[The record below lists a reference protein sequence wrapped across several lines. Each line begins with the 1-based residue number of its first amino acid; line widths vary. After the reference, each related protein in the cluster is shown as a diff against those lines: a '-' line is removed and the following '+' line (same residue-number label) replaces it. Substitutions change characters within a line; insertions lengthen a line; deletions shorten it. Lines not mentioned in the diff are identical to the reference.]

1 VKRVASQP
9 SRPTY
14 IPGVNDADI
23 LEEQPMRLHEKKT
36 SANAERAT
44 VLLGVTLCALTLLG
58 AGAAAFPID
67 VPQDENQSVPTV
79 TRFVG
84 GWKRPDSDP
93 PMLNAYV
100 FMLEGNQ
107 LRGAS
112 RTVMYLK
119 PAPGSGLERKLTLDN
134 YSPLASLTV
143 EGETITWKFPLA
155 NSQAAHSRARLI
167 SEDELLVENCGKQP
181 CSPDRPVESKEILR
195 RQK

>member
-1 VKRVASQP
+1 MRVASP
-9 SRPTY
+9 LSRPTY
-14 IPGVNDADI
+14 ILGVNDAGI
-23 LEEQPMRLHEKKT
+23 LEEHVMKLVEKKKF
-36 SANAERAT
+36 ANAERA
-44 VLLGVTLCALTLLG
+44 VALLGMTLCALALLG
-58 AGAAAFPID
+58 AGAAAFPINIL
-67 VPQDENQSVPTV
+67 QDENQSVPTV

-84 GWKRPDSDP
+84 GWKRADSDP

-119 PAPGSGLERKLTLDN
+119 PTPGSGLERKLVLDN
-134 YSPLASLTV
+134 YSPLASLIL
-143 EGETITWKFPLA
+143 EGETLTWKLPLA
-155 NSQAAHSRARLI
+155 NSQAAHSRARLV

-181 CSPDRPVESKEILR
+181 CSPDHPAESKEILK